1 MSKLLRWFTVFWAI
15 YTIFAQ
21 PGLPSC
27 WLERKACEVH
37 PHPDGHPERPHS
49 HQYLFDDMEAAGLAL
64 PQQVIPASLLLRLLQ
79 HSAISWNLH
88 QPTFTKLGWVV
99 VFDPPPPR

>member
-1 MSKLLRWFTVFWAI
+1 MIRSLRWFVILWAV

-27 WLERKACEVH
+27 WLERIACESH

-49 HQYLFDDMEAAGLAL
+49 HQYLFDDMQAAGAAI
-64 PQQVIPASLLLRLLQ
+64 PEQVVPAQLILSLLQ
-79 HSAISWNLH
+79 QINITWNLH
-88 QPTFTKLGWVV
+88 QPTFSIHAWSAAT
-99 VFDPPPPR
+99 DPPPPR